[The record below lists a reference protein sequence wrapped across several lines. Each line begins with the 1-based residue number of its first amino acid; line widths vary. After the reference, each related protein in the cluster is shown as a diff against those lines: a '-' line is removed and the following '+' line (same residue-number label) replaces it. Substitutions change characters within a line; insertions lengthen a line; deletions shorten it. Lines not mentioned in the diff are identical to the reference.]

1 MARQALGGGHS
12 SGGGRESGYP
22 ARIVFDEQ
30 ALLLHLI
37 TWDPAPSNTS
47 TTLNTLSLLPLHL
60 HKIVPTN
67 PLPLIARTEVN
78 NKQASSS
85 ERGGLY
91 SQRIDA
97 VGAHLV
103 VHPLCRRI
111 VTVPLHAR
119 TMR

>member
-1 MARQALGGGHS
+1 MLSYLLMNSVALRWEHWLMTNACLGSWMLARQLSES
-12 SGGGRESGYP
+12 SP
-22 ARIVFDEQ
+22 D
-30 ALLLHLI
+30 
-37 TWDPAPSNTS
+37 
-47 TTLNTLSLLPLHL
+47 
-60 HKIVPTN
+60 VPTN

-78 NKQASSS
+78 NKQESSS